1 MIVLCCSVTY
11 TNQLVGWQ
19 VNGSHCHHNVAYL
32 CLYGNQVKLL
42 NLSLVQCVCS
52 KCSEA
57 EWFWYELIQPFVLI
71 WFQPTLIKLYGSF
84 LSTLEIRYLSDYAS
98 WMVMDKP
105 WYLYAYQVGVT
116 RLLFALKLE
125 SNAV

>member
-1 MIVLCCSVTY
+1 MTGQWKPLSSQCGVS
-11 TNQLVGWQ
+11 
-19 VNGSHCHHNVAYL
+19 
-32 CLYGNQVKLL
+32 
-42 NLSLVQCVCS
+42 LSLWGSGEVTKPFLGSVCS

-57 EWFWYELIQPFVLI
+57 EWFWYELIQPFTLI

-98 WMVMDKP
+98 WMVMDKS

-116 RLLFALKLE
+116 QLLFALKLE